1 MFDINGDGKYDYKDE
16 AIHYYI
22 YENAYN
28 KKDGRSNA
36 SGSKSTSKREK
47 AKPGTTFFSVVV
59 GVMIVIA
66 VVLVS
71 KAIF

>member
-1 MFDINGDGKYDYKDE
+1 MFDINNDGKYDYKDE

-28 KKDGRSNA
+28 KKDGSNA

-47 AKPGTTFFSVVV
+47 AQPGTTFFSVVV